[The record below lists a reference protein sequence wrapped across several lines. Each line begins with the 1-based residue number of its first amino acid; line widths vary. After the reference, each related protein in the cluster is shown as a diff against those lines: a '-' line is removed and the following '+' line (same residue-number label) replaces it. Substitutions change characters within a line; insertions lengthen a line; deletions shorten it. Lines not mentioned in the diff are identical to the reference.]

1 MIKVKTENGCSVFHS
16 SAMWC
21 DFEQLSILY
30 LFGLNLRGLKKQKP
44 KHRVEKKN
52 AANTVVLMLIIY
64 NCYCCMY
71 VIQNIETSQLCLVSV
86 IQSKYKWRS

>member
-44 KHRVEKKN
+44 KHRVEKKKR
-52 AANTVVLMLIIY
+52 
-64 NCYCCMY
+64 CKYCCFD
-71 VIQNIETSQLCLVSV
+71 VNHL
-86 IQSKYKWRS
+86 